1 MNARLQQR
9 RAEIAAV
16 ENSEKLANLSRDD
29 VPEFLRGA
37 RKEARERLMR
47 DAVGVYGPRPSSR
60 SEAQVWDA
68 RLLEDFRCFDRER
81 PGVLARD
88 GITLP
93 PLPVAAPPPRAP
105 APPRA
110 VAEAPATTSSATR
123 PAPPTAPAPRAT
135 ARPSSTTSKPS
146 NDRAPAPKEKHRSTK
161 EIAKDDVLAACAAA
175 ELKEG
180 PRMVLLVLFFFTD
193 STGAAWPTEEQV
205 ADLAGM
211 SASTVRANLALLHR
225 AGLVWTITPAP
236 SERGKVAAQVT
247 YTDEKGRAKRLPRG
261 RRLRYVMPVT
271 PAHVRERI
279 ANDPRSYGLGA
290 ARGVRASGDD

>member
-1 MNARLQQR
+1 
-9 RAEIAAV
+9 
-16 ENSEKLANLSRDD
+16 
-29 VPEFLRGA
+29 
-37 RKEARERLMR
+37 
-47 DAVGVYGPRPSSR
+47 
-60 SEAQVWDA
+60 
-68 RLLEDFRCFDRER
+68 
-81 PGVLARD
+81 
-88 GITLP
+88 
-93 PLPVAAPPPRAP
+93 
-105 APPRA
+105 
-110 VAEAPATTSSATR
+110 
-123 PAPPTAPAPRAT
+123 
-135 ARPSSTTSKPS
+135 
-146 NDRAPAPKEKHRSTK
+146 
-161 EIAKDDVLAACAAA
+161 
-175 ELKEG
+175 
-180 PRMVLLVLFFFTD
+180 MVLLVLFFFTD